1 MITLLKTFMGLMKK
15 PKKPRA
21 RFFSLI
27 PGAHTL
33 YPVIRSEELDRDW
46 IKQEKEDY
54 RERQTK
60 CPMANI
66 INAIPFNQPHS
77 IGKCPAINSVMR
89 TGYVV
94 RAPADFKVH
103 TNGDGHTIL
112 FTTTAFSPPGS
123 DYVVLH
129 DSDTAKWLMDSS
141 KDNVI
146 DQVIKVNTCWRVQA
160 DDDIVFLQTKVPFV
174 NESRFS
180 AITGILD
187 PRSAYEVNVQL
198 WWHVKEGDE
207 TIKAGTP
214 LACYVPISRKLL
226 EDLSVDI
233 DIATPEDY
241 VLENEFQFTAYN
253 EFPDSVNVTRRQLKT
268 NKILR
273 KYWK

>member
-1 MITLLKTFMGLMKK
+1 MSSFLKTFMGLMKR
-15 PKKPRA
+15 KKPRA
-21 RFFSLI
+21 RFFSLV

-33 YPVIRSEELDRDW
+33 YPVIKSEELDRDW
-46 IKQEKEDY
+46 VKKEKEDFK
-54 RERQTK
+54 ERQSK
-60 CPMANI
+60 CPFHSVLNG
-66 INAIPFNQPHS
+66 IPHYPNS
-77 IGKCPAINSVMR
+77 IGKCPAINQIMR

-112 FTTTAFSPPGS
+112 FTTTAFNPPGS

-129 DSDTAKWLMDSS
+129 DSDTSKWLLDST
-141 KDNVI
+141 KDNTI

-160 DDDIVFLQTKVPFV
+160 DDDVVFLQVKVPFN

-180 AITGILD
+180 AVPGILD

-198 WWHVKEGDE
+198 WWHVSEGE
-207 TIKAGTP
+207 ELIKAGTP
-214 LACYVPISRKLL
+214 LACYVPISRRLL
-226 EDLSVDI
+226 DDLQVDI
-233 DIATPEDY
+233 DVATQDDY
-241 VLENEFQFTAYN
+241 QLEQEFQFTAYN
-253 EFPDSVNVTRRQLKT
+253 EFPDSVNVTRRQIKT